1 MDPIGFINGIGGIP
15 KVPSTAPKSG
25 SAGFGDVLQQ
35 AIQTVDSLQTASKQ
49 SIERLLT
56 GEGEELHQT
65 VLSVQKA
72 EMSFELAQQV
82 RNKVV
87 SAYQEIMRMQV

>member
-1 MDPIGFINGIGGIP
+1 MGPIGSINGLAGIP
-15 KVPSTAPKSG
+15 HIPATTSKSG
-25 SAGFGDVLQQ
+25 PAGFSDVLRE
-35 AIQTVDSLQTASKQ
+35 AIQTVDTLQTSSKQ
-49 SIERLLT
+49 SIERFLS

-72 EMSFELAQQV
+72 EMAFELTQQV

>member
-1 MDPIGFINGIGGIP
+1 MGPIGSIGGIAGIP
-15 KVPSTAPKSG
+15 QIPATTPRSG
-25 SAGFGDVLQQ
+25 PAGFSDVLRE
-35 AIQTVDSLQTASKQ
+35 AIQTVDTLQTSSKQ
-49 SIERLLT
+49 SIDRFLS

-65 VLSVQKA
+65 VMSVQKA
-72 EMSFELAQQV
+72 EMAFELTQQV